1 MGEGLNFVSN
11 RSPQLKGGCAANSAE
26 ALGARRKINCR
37 NQTQVI

>member
-1 MGEGLNFVSN
+1 MVEGLNFVSI
-11 RSPQLKGGCAANSAE
+11 RSPQLKGRSAANSTE